1 MTGEIRVSVLGPVRA
16 WRGGSELRTGAPQ
29 QQAVLAALA
38 LRESA
43 QVSTSGLIDAVW
55 GSAPPRSAAATVRT
69 YIYRLRQSLD
79 DGGERL
85 IASISDGYALRVGPD
100 ALDLAR
106 CHAWLARS
114 QAAREEGGTAL
125 AAVCLREA
133 LALWSGTPL
142 AGVPGQFAAAW
153 RAALADLRLSLTEEL
168 LAMELEL
175 GRHVRAAAELST
187 LVAENPLRERLRELH
202 VLALYSSGRQA
213 AALAA
218 LEDFRRL
225 LRDELGIDPGPGLR
239 RVHRI
244 VATGQ
249 QPFAETFPA
258 ARPAAHPAPRPAPL
272 PAPLAEALPAPLPDG
287 PAVPPGGCPG
297 PGRCAAAALG
307 FATGPAA
314 QSAATGPSR
323 SAPST
328 RAPAA
333 PV

>member
-1 MTGEIRVSVLGPVRA
+1 MTGEIRFAVLGPVRA
-16 WRGGSELRTGAPQ
+16 WRDNSELRTGAPQ
-29 QQAVLAALA
+29 QQAVLAALL
-38 LRESA
+38 LREGA

-55 GSAPPRSAAATVRT
+55 GSVPPRSAAATVRT

-85 IASISDGYALRVGPD
+85 IASISDGYALRLGTD

-133 LALWSGTPL
+133 LALWAGTPL
-142 AGVPGQFAAAW
+142 AGVPGQFAASW
-153 RAALADLRLSLTEEL
+153 RAALADLRLALTEEL
-168 LAMELEL
+168 LSLELEL
-175 GRHVRAAAELST
+175 GRHVRAAAELSA

-218 LEDFRRL
+218 LEDFRHL
-225 LRDELGIDPGPGLR
+225 LRDELGVDPGPGLR
-239 RVHRI
+239 RVQRI
-244 VATGQ
+244 VLTGQ
-249 QPFAETFPA
+249 QTYAETFPA
-258 ARPAAHPAPRPAPL
+258 TCPAPPAP
-272 PAPLAEALPAPLPDG
+272 ALPAPLPEG
-287 PAVPPGGCPG
+287 PPLPPSGCPG
-297 PGRCAAAALG
+297 PGRCAAAAAAAAAPG
-307 FATGPAA
+307 FPAVPTA
-314 QSAATGPSR
+314 QPTAPGTSR

>member
-16 WRGGSELRTGAPQ
+16 WRDGSELRTGAPQ

-168 LAMELEL
+168 LSMELEL

-244 VATGQ
+244 VVTGQ
-249 QPFAETFPA
+249 QPFAETFPE
-258 ARPAAHPAPRPAPL
+258 ARPAPQPAPL
-272 PAPLAEALPAPLPDG
+272 PAPLPTPLSDG

-307 FATGPAA
+307 IATGPAA